1 MYQQL
6 CKDRA
11 AICRISNDFLILITE
26 GQTCNENRIET
37 EKDLKNNSSQV
48 VGNRFLS
55 GDRPSCKLFT
65 EFPFEDL
72 TTVTKDITCTKEM
85 IISPAT
91 INDTGIYTC
100 RNKIS
105 FKTIGEFRQ
114 NITIDGNDQM
124 VKYL

>member
-1 MYQQL
+1 MIL
-6 CKDRA
+6 L
-11 AICRISNDFLILITE
+11 SLITE
-26 GQTCNENRIET
+26 GQTCSETNIET
-37 EKDLKNNSSQV
+37 KKDLQNNFSQV
-48 VGNRFLS
+48 VGNRLLS

-105 FKTIGEFRQ
+105 FKTIGDFKQ
-114 NITIDGNDQM
+114 NITIDGATNKTNGKVSINLWNWKLSNEM
-124 VKYL
+124 L